1 MKLKELINKCGL
13 QIVNNLYEPDREVSG
28 GYTSD
33 LLSDVIANSKK
44 DNVWITMQTHL
55 NILAVANLK
64 ELSAIIIVMEKDI
77 QEDAKVK
84 ADEEKI
90 TILKTD
96 LTAFQISGKIYELG
110 VR

>member
-1 MKLKELINKCGL
+1 MKLAELINKCGM
-13 QIVNNLYEPDREVSG
+13 QIVNKMYEPEREVSG

-64 ELSAIIIVMEKDI
+64 ELSAIIIVMGKDI
-77 QEDAKVK
+77 QEDTKIK
-84 ADEEKI
+84 AEEEKI

>member
-1 MKLKELINKCGL
+1 
-13 QIVNNLYEPDREVSG
+13 
-28 GYTSD
+28 
-33 LLSDVIANSKK
+33 
-44 DNVWITMQTHL
+44 MQTHL

-64 ELSAIIIVMEKDI
+64 ELSAIIIVMGKDI
-77 QEDAKVK
+77 QEDTKIK
-84 ADEEKI
+84 AEEEKI

>member
-1 MKLKELINKCGL
+1 MILKDLINNAGL
-13 QIVNNLYEPDREVSG
+13 KILTELYEPGREVSG

-55 NILAVANLK
+55 NIVAVSSLK
-64 ELSAIIIVMEKDI
+64 ELAAIIIVMNREVQQDAEK
-77 QEDAKVK
+77 K
-84 ADEEKI
+84 AREEKI
-90 TILKTD
+90 TILQTD